1 MTVILDM
8 AAQAGMD
15 LKIVMADDPNN
26 LHPDKQTYVT
36 FGDAIIWAENDDG
49 SNNQLPSPVVF
60 DNNLVNSLQP
70 QLQDYLDKIVP
81 TNTNIAEKVASARAI
96 VDQIKTDLGYA
107 TGSTGASGFGSIT
120 RTK

>member
-1 MTVILDM
+1 MMLDM

-15 LKIVMADDPNN
+15 LKIVMANDPDN
-26 LHPDKQTYVT
+26 LHPDKQTYIT
-36 FGDAIIWAENDDG
+36 FGDAVIWEENDDG

-60 DNNLVNSLQP
+60 DNTIVSNLQP

-96 VDQIKTDLGYA
+96 VDQIKNELTRLQLH
-107 TGSTGASGFGSIT
+107 IT
-120 RTK
+120 KANLLS